1 MYNNEIHELENS
13 GPIGLSMM
21 VSLAESYL
29 QFLEN
34 RAINEALHQQPPI
47 SLKTHRRYVD
57 DSHTR
62 FQEIEDASKFKD
74 ILNKQDPRIQHTME
88 VEKEGKILQFLEIL
102 TRNNGVGKYDFQVY
116 RKKAITNVELKPNS
130 SHDPKI

>member
-34 RAINEALHQQPPI
+34 RAINEALHEQPPI

-88 VEKEGKILQFLEIL
+88 EEREKAGRRIRRNPTRFRRNMTSNL
-102 TRNNGVGKYDFQVY
+102 TSNTLTTSEDNAMLSD
-116 RKKAITNVELKPNS
+116 S
-130 SHDPKI
+130 